1 MLDNP
6 ILADR
11 RVRQALILAV
21 DRQAISDRLFAGK
34 QPVAATGVHPL
45 DWVHTTDGVPTYGY
59 DPARAEALLE
69 EAGWTR
75 GPKGLRVNAGGQ
87 PLAFEPMTTAGN
99 RSRALVPQVLADSWN
114 RAGGEARLR
123 TEPARLVFGGSV
135 AP

>member
-45 DWVHTTDGVPTYGY
+45 DRVHTTDGVPTYGY
-59 DPARAEALLE
+59 DPARAETLLE

-75 GPKGLRVNAGGQ
+75 GPQGLRVTAGCQ
-87 PLAFEPMTTAGN
+87 PLAFQLKATAGT
-99 RSRALVPQVLADSWN
+99 RSPELAHDGRGTPCQRARV
-114 RAGGEARLR
+114 RA
-123 TEPARLVFGGSV
+123 
-135 AP
+135 

>member
-75 GPKGLRVNAGGQ
+75 GPKGRSEAHTSELQSLLRNSYDVFCLNKKI
-87 PLAFEPMTTAGN
+87 TTTRN
-99 RSRALVPQVLADSWN
+99 RQHPRH
-114 RAGGEARLR
+114 
-123 TEPARLVFGGSV
+123 
-135 AP
+135 

>member
-45 DWVHTTDGVPTYGY
+45 DWVHTTDGVPTSGY

-69 EAGWTR
+69 EAGWTP
-75 GPKGLRVNAGGQ
+75 GPQARRENARRQ
-87 PLAFEPMTTAGN
+87 PLLFELLNTAPTTL
-99 RSRALVPQVLADSWN
+99 RSLVEPVLAD
-114 RAGGEARLR
+114 AHTLLR
-123 TEPARLVFGGSV
+123 RV
-135 AP
+135 APA